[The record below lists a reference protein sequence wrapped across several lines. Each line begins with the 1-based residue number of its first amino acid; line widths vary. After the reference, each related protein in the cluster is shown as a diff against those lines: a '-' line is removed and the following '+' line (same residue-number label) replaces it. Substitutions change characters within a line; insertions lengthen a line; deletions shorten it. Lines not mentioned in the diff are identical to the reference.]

1 MDLPDRGEESLE
13 ESTMKRIAFVLALV
27 SMTALAGAQTAK
39 AHKLT
44 GWIGDSK
51 CGASMHTPDCVK
63 KCVESGQKPV
73 FVDSKNKVWAI
84 DNTDAVKDYYG
95 DKVKVVAT
103 VDGTNNSIHID
114 SVKNSGSSSSM

>member
-1 MDLPDRGEESLE
+1 
-13 ESTMKRIAFVLALV
+13 MKRIAFVLAIV
-27 SMTALAGAQTAK
+27 SMSALAGAQTAK

-63 KCVESGQKPV
+63 KCVDSGQKPV

-84 DNTDAVKDYYG
+84 DNTDAVQNYYG

-103 VDGTNNSIHID
+103 VDSANNSIHID
-114 SVKNSGSSSSM
+114 SVKKSGSASSM

>member
-1 MDLPDRGEESLE
+1 
-13 ESTMKRIAFVLALV
+13 MKRIAFVLALV

-51 CGASMHTPDCVK
+51 CGASMHTPACVK
-63 KCVESGQKPV
+63 KCVDAGEKPV

-84 DNTDAVKDYYG
+84 DNTDAVQDYYG

-103 VDGTNNSIHID
+103 VDSTNNSIHID
-114 SVKNSGSSSSM
+114 SVKKSGSSSSM

>member
-1 MDLPDRGEESLE
+1 
-13 ESTMKRIAFVLALV
+13 MKRIAFVFALV
-27 SMTALAGAQTAK
+27 SMTALAGAQTVK
-39 AHKLT
+39 THKLT

-63 KCVESGQKPV
+63 SCVKSGQKAV

-84 DNTDAVKDYYG
+84 DNTDAVQNYYG

-103 VDGTNNSIHID
+103 VDSTNSSIHID
-114 SVKNSGSSSSM
+114 SVKKSGRSTSM

>member
-1 MDLPDRGEESLE
+1 
-13 ESTMKRIAFVLALV
+13 MKRIAFVLALG

-39 AHKLT
+39 AHLT

-51 CGASMHTPDCVK
+51 CGASMHTPACVTKCVK
-63 KCVESGQKPV
+63 SGQKPV

-84 DNTDAVKDYYG
+84 DNTDAVSNYYG

-103 VDGTNNSIHID
+103 VDSTNHSIHID
-114 SVKNSGSSSSM
+114 KVKKAGGMMSSM

>member
-1 MDLPDRGEESLE
+1 
-13 ESTMKRIAFVLALV
+13 MKRIAFVFALV
-27 SMTALAGAQTAK
+27 SMTAFAGAQTAK
-39 AHKLT
+39 THKLT

-51 CGASMHTPDCVK
+51 CGASMHTPACVK

-84 DNTDAVKDYYG
+84 DNTDAVQNYYG

-103 VDGTNNSIHID
+103 VDSTNNSIHID
-114 SVKNSGSSSSM
+114 SVKKSAHASAM

>member
-1 MDLPDRGEESLE
+1 
-13 ESTMKRIAFVLALV
+13 MKRIAFVLALV

-51 CGASMHTPDCVK
+51 CGASMHTPACVK
-63 KCVESGQKPV
+63 KCVDAGQKPV
-73 FVDSKNKVWAI
+73 FVDSKKKVWAI
-84 DNTDAVKDYYG
+84 DNTDAVQNYYG

-103 VDGTNNSIHID
+103 MDAANNSIHID
-114 SVKNSGSSSSM
+114 SVKKSGHSSSM

>member
-1 MDLPDRGEESLE
+1 
-13 ESTMKRIAFVLALV
+13 MKRIAFILALG

-39 AHKLT
+39 THLT

-51 CGASMHTPDCVK
+51 CGASMHTPACVK
-63 KCVESGQKPV
+63 KCVDAGEKPV

-84 DNTDAVKDYYG
+84 DNTDAVGNYYG

-103 VDGTNNSIHID
+103 VDSANSSIHID
-114 SVKNSGSSSSM
+114 SVKKAGGMSSM

>member
-1 MDLPDRGEESLE
+1 
-13 ESTMKRIAFVLALV
+13 MKRIAFVLALV

-51 CGASMHTPDCVK
+51 CGASMHTPACVK
-63 KCVESGQKPV
+63 KCVDAGEKPV

-84 DNTDAVKDYYG
+84 DNTDAVQDYYG

-103 VDGTNNSIHID
+103 VDATNNSIHVD
-114 SVKNSGSSSSM
+114 SVKKSGSSSSM

>member
-1 MDLPDRGEESLE
+1 
-13 ESTMKRIAFVLALV
+13 MKRIAFVFALV
-27 SMTALAGAQTAK
+27 SMTAVAGAQTAK

-51 CGASMHTPDCVK
+51 CGASMHTPECVK
-63 KCVESGQKPV
+63 NCVQSGQKPV
-73 FVDSKNKVWAI
+73 FVDAKNKVWAI

-103 VDGTNNSIHID
+103 VDATNNTIHVD
-114 SVKNSGSSSSM
+114 SVKKSGGASM